1 MTAVK
6 ILRIFIYNLLKNV
19 SESDIIMTVGIIGL
33 GLIGASIAKT
43 VRKHTDFVVLGY
55 DVNKKVMENA
65 RLDAT
70 IDGELDLSMDK
81 CDIVVVALY
90 PDDIVKFVKDNAM
103 YLKDTIVIDCG
114 GTKTKVCS
122 ELFPVAKENG
132 FTFIGGHPMAGIEKS
147 GYDYSTDSLFDGA
160 FMIMVPPE
168 ELDARTL
175 DYAKMFF
182 ISLGF
187 YRITVTTAEEHDKI
201 IAYTSQLAHIA
212 SSAYVKSPTSL
223 QNLGFS
229 AGSFKDMTR
238 VAYLNENMWSELFL
252 QNKDF
257 LLGELKVLI
266 DNLTEYHKA
275 ISEGNRDALMALLTD
290 GKQKRI
296 ASWTAV
302 EDKKR
307 R

>member
-1 MTAVK
+1 
-6 ILRIFIYNLLKNV
+6 
-19 SESDIIMTVGIIGL
+19 MTVGVVGL
-33 GLIGASIAKT
+33 GLIGASVAKT
-43 VRKHTDFVVLGY
+43 VRKHTDFAVLGY
-55 DVNKKVMENA
+55 DLNAGVMENA
-65 RLDAT
+65 RLDGT
-70 IDGELDLSMDK
+70 IDGELDLSIDK
-81 CDIVVVALY
+81 CDIVIVALY
-90 PDDIVKFVKDNAM
+90 PDDIVKFVKKNAEN
-103 YLKDTIVIDCG
+103 LKDTIVIDCG
-114 GTKTKVCS
+114 GTKTKVCR
-122 ELFPVAKENG
+122 ELFPVAKQYG

-168 ELDARTL
+168 DLDARTL

-257 LLGELKVLI
+257 LLGELRVLI

-275 ISEGNRDALMALLTD
+275 ISEGDIETLMALLTD

-296 ASWTAV
+296 ASWTMV
-302 EDKKR
+302 ENNKR

>member
-1 MTAVK
+1 MT
-6 ILRIFIYNLLKNV
+6 I
-19 SESDIIMTVGIIGL
+19 GIVGL
-33 GLIGASIAKT
+33 GLIGASMAKT
-43 VRKHTDFVVLGY
+43 VKKHTDFAVMGV
-55 DVNKKVMENA
+55 DKSQSVMESA
-65 RLDAT
+65 MLDGT
-70 IDGELDLSMDK
+70 IDGVLDLENEK
-81 CDIVVVALY
+81 CDILVVALY
-90 PDDIVKFVKDNAM
+90 PDDIIEFVTSHAA
-103 YLKDTIVIDCG
+103 YLEDTIVIDCG

-122 ELFPVAKENG
+122 TLFPLARQKN

-147 GYDYSTDSLFDGA
+147 GYDFSTDSLFDGA
-160 FMIMVPPE
+160 FMIMVPDE
-168 ELDARTL
+168 DLDRKTL

-182 ISLGF
+182 MSLGF
-187 YRITVTTAEEHDKI
+187 HRITVTTANEHDKI

-257 LLGELKVLI
+257 LLGELNELI
-266 DNLTEYHKA
+266 DNLVQYKGA
-275 ISEGNRDALMALLTD
+275 IESGDRNTLLELLRD

-296 ASWTAV
+296 AAWTAV
-302 EDKKR
+302 EKKK
-307 R
+307 

>member
-1 MTAVK
+1 
-6 ILRIFIYNLLKNV
+6 
-19 SESDIIMTVGIIGL
+19 MTVGVVGL

-43 VRKHTDFVVLGY
+43 IRKHTDFAVLGF
-55 DVNKKVMENA
+55 DANEKVMESA
-65 RLDAT
+65 RLDGV
-70 IDGELDLSMDK
+70 IDGVLDLSQDK

-90 PDDIVKFVKDNAM
+90 PDDIVNFVKANANN
-103 YLKDTIVIDCG
+103 LKDTIVIDCG
-114 GTKTKVCS
+114 GTKTKVCT
-122 ELFPVAKENG
+122 ELFPVAENNG

-147 GYDYSTDSLFDGA
+147 GYDHSTDSLFDGA

-168 ELDARTL
+168 NVDQRTL

-187 YRITVTTAEEHDKI
+187 YRITVTTAKEHDKI

-238 VAYLNENMWSELFL
+238 VAYLNETMWSELFL

-257 LLGELKVLI
+257 LIDELEVLI
-266 DNLTEYHKA
+266 NNLIEYRKA
-275 ISEGNRDALMALLTD
+275 ISEGDRDSLMALLTD

-302 EDKKR
+302 ENKKTR
-307 R
+307 

>member
-1 MTAVK
+1 MTIGV
-6 ILRIFIYNLLKNV
+6 V
-19 SESDIIMTVGIIGL
+19 GL
-33 GLIGASIAKT
+33 GLIGASVAKT
-43 VRKHTDFVVLGY
+43 VRKHTDFVLLGF
-55 DVNKKVMENA
+55 DADKKVMENA
-65 RLDAT
+65 RLDGV
-70 IDGELDLSMDK
+70 IDGELDLKQDR
-81 CDIVVVALY
+81 CDIVIVALY
-90 PDDIVKFVKDNAM
+90 PDDIVSFVKQNAA

-114 GTKTKVCS
+114 GTKTKVCT
-122 ELFPVAKENG
+122 ELFPVAEKNG

-168 ELDARTL
+168 NLDSRTL

-223 QNLGFS
+223 KNLGFS

-257 LLGELKVLI
+257 LLGELEVLI
-266 DNLTEYHKA
+266 ENLTEYRKA
-275 ISEGNRDALMALLTD
+275 ISEDDREALMALLAD

>member
-1 MTAVK
+1 
-6 ILRIFIYNLLKNV
+6 
-19 SESDIIMTVGIIGL
+19 MTVGIVGL
-33 GLIGASIAKT
+33 GLIGASMAKT
-43 VRKHTDFVVLGY
+43 VKKHTDFAVMGY
-55 DVNKKVMENA
+55 DASDAVMESA
-65 RLDAT
+65 MLDGT
-70 IDGELDLSMDK
+70 IDGVLDLETEK

-90 PDDIVKFVKDNAM
+90 PDDIVEFVKSHAD
-103 YLKDTIVIDCG
+103 YLEDTIVIDCG
-114 GTKTKVCS
+114 GTKTKVCR
-122 ELFPVAKENG
+122 ELFPVAKEKG

-147 GYDYSTDSLFDGA
+147 GYDFSTDSLFDGA
-160 FMIMVPPE
+160 FMIMVPDE
-168 ELDARTL
+168 DLDRKTL
-175 DYAKMFF
+175 DYAKLFF

-187 YRITVTTAEEHDKI
+187 HRITVTTAEEHDKI

-257 LLGELKVLI
+257 LLGELSELI
-266 DNLTEYHKA
+266 NNLTQYQKA
-275 ISEGNRDALMALLTD
+275 ISDGDRAALMELLRD

-296 ASWTAV
+296 AAWTAV
-302 EDKKR
+302 EKKKK
-307 R
+307 

>member
-1 MTAVK
+1 MT
-6 ILRIFIYNLLKNV
+6 I
-19 SESDIIMTVGIIGL
+19 GIVGL

-43 VRKHTDFVVLGY
+43 VRKHTDFVVLGK
-55 DVNKKVMENA
+55 DVNEKVMENA
-65 RLDAT
+65 RLDGT
-70 IDGELDLSMDK
+70 IDGELDLSIDK
-81 CDIVVVALY
+81 CDIVIVALY
-90 PDDIVKFVKDNAM
+90 PDDIVKFVKENAKE
-103 YLKDTIVIDCG
+103 LKDTIVIDCG
-114 GTKTKVCS
+114 GTKTKVCT

-147 GYDYSTDSLFDGA
+147 GYDFSTDSLFDGA

-168 ELDARTL
+168 EIDVRTL

-187 YRITVTTAEEHDKI
+187 YRITVTTAQEHDKI

-252 QNKDF
+252 QNRDF
-257 LLGELKVLI
+257 LLDELKVLI
-266 DNLTEYHKA
+266 DNLTEYYEA
-275 ISEGNRDALMALLTD
+275 ISSCDRDTLMALLTD

-296 ASWTAV
+296 ASWTMA
-302 EDKKR
+302 DKNKR

>member
-1 MTAVK
+1 
-6 ILRIFIYNLLKNV
+6 
-19 SESDIIMTVGIIGL
+19 MTVGVVGL
-33 GLIGASIAKT
+33 GLIGASFAKT
-43 VRKHTDFVVLGY
+43 IKKHTDFVVLGY
-55 DVNKKVMENA
+55 DASEKVMENA
-65 RLDAT
+65 RLDGT
-70 IDGELDLSMDK
+70 IDGELDLSIDK
-81 CDIVVVALY
+81 CDIVLVALY
-90 PDDIVKFVKDNAM
+90 PDDIVEFVKANAD

-114 GTKTKVCS
+114 GTKTKVCN
-122 ELFPVAKENG
+122 ELFPIAKEKE

-168 ELDARTL
+168 NIDARTL

-187 YRITVTTAEEHDKI
+187 YRITVTTAKEHDKI

-257 LLGELKVLI
+257 LLDELKVLI
-266 DNLTEYHKA
+266 DNLTMYHKA
-275 ISEGNRDALMALLTD
+275 ISEGDRDALMALLAD

-296 ASWTAV
+296 ASWTMV
-302 EDKKR
+302 ENNKR

>member
-1 MTAVK
+1 
-6 ILRIFIYNLLKNV
+6 
-19 SESDIIMTVGIIGL
+19 MTVGIVGL
-33 GLIGASIAKT
+33 GLIGASMAKT
-43 VRKHTDFVVLGY
+43 VRKHTDFIVLGY
-55 DVNKKVMENA
+55 DVSKKVMENA
-65 RLDAT
+65 RLDGT
-70 IDGELDLSMDK
+70 IDGELDLKQDK
-81 CDIVVVALY
+81 CDILIVALY
-90 PDDIVKFVKDNAM
+90 PDDIVEFVKTNAKN
-103 YLKDTIVIDCG
+103 LKDTIVIDCG
-114 GTKTKVCS
+114 GTKTKVCT
-122 ELFPVAKENG
+122 ELFPVAKDNG

-168 ELDARTL
+168 NLDARTL
-175 DYAKMFF
+175 DYARMFF

-275 ISEGNRDALMALLTD
+275 ISDGNRDALMALLAD

-296 ASWTAV
+296 ASWTMA
-302 EDKKR
+302 ENNKR

>member
-1 MTAVK
+1 
-6 ILRIFIYNLLKNV
+6 
-19 SESDIIMTVGIIGL
+19 MTVGVVGL

-43 VRKHTDFVVLGY
+43 IRKHTDFIVLGY
-55 DVNKKVMENA
+55 DMSDKVMESA
-65 RLDAT
+65 RLDGT
-70 IDGELDLSMDK
+70 IDGELDLSLDK

-90 PDDIVKFVKDNAM
+90 PDDIVEFVKKNADN
-103 YLKDTIVIDCG
+103 LKDTIVIDCG
-114 GTKTKVCS
+114 GTKTKVCT
-122 ELFPVAKENG
+122 ELFPVAKKSG

-168 ELDARTL
+168 DIDARTL

-266 DNLTEYHKA
+266 DNLTEYYEA
-275 ISEGNRDALMALLTD
+275 ISIGDRDALMALLTD

-296 ASWTAV
+296 ASWTSV
-302 EDKKR
+302 EQGRVR
-307 R
+307 RK

>member
-1 MTAVK
+1 
-6 ILRIFIYNLLKNV
+6 
-19 SESDIIMTVGIIGL
+19 MTVGVVGL
-33 GLIGASIAKT
+33 GLIGASMAKT
-43 VRKHTDFVVLGY
+43 VKKHTDFVVLGY
-55 DVNKKVMENA
+55 DVNEKVMENA
-65 RLDAT
+65 RLDGT
-70 IDGELDLSMDK
+70 IDGELDLSIDK

-90 PDDIVKFVKDNAM
+90 PDDIVKFVKDNAK

-114 GTKTKVCS
+114 GTKTKVCG
-122 ELFPVAKENG
+122 ELFPVAKENS

-168 ELDARTL
+168 ELDSRTL

-257 LLGELKVLI
+257 LLKELKVLI
-266 DNLTEYHKA
+266 ENLTEYHRA
-275 ISEGNRDALMALLTD
+275 ISECDRDALMELLTD

-296 ASWTAV
+296 ASWTMV
-302 EDKKR
+302 ENNKR

>member
-1 MTAVK
+1 
-6 ILRIFIYNLLKNV
+6 
-19 SESDIIMTVGIIGL
+19 MTVGIVGL
-33 GLIGASIAKT
+33 GLIGASMAKT
-43 VRKHTDFVVLGY
+43 VKKHTDFAVMGY
-55 DVNKKVMENA
+55 DVSESVMESA
-65 RLDAT
+65 MLDGT
-70 IDGELDLSMDK
+70 IDGVLDLETEK

-90 PDDIVKFVKDNAM
+90 PDDIVEFVKSHAD
-103 YLKDTIVIDCG
+103 YFEDTIVIDCG
-114 GTKTKVCS
+114 GTKTKVCR
-122 ELFPVAKENG
+122 ELFPVAKEKG

-147 GYDYSTDSLFDGA
+147 GYDFSTDSLFDGA
-160 FMIMVPPE
+160 FMIMVPDE
-168 ELDARTL
+168 DLDRKTL
-175 DYAKMFF
+175 DYAKLFF

-187 YRITVTTAEEHDKI
+187 HRITVTTAEEHDKI

-257 LLGELKVLI
+257 LLGELSELI
-266 DNLTEYHKA
+266 NNLTQYQKA
-275 ISEGNRDALMALLTD
+275 ISDGDRAALMELLRD

-296 ASWTAV
+296 AAWTAV
-302 EDKKR
+302 EKKKK
-307 R
+307 

>member
-1 MTAVK
+1 
-6 ILRIFIYNLLKNV
+6 
-19 SESDIIMTVGIIGL
+19 MTVGIVGL
-33 GLIGASIAKT
+33 GLIGASMAKT
-43 VRKHTDFVVLGY
+43 VKKHTDFAVMGY
-55 DVNKKVMENA
+55 DISREVMENA
-65 RLDAT
+65 MLDGT
-70 IDGELDLSMDK
+70 IDGELDLQNEK

-90 PDDIVKFVKDNAM
+90 PDDIIKFVKDNSAF
-103 YLKDTIVIDCG
+103 LEDTIVIDCG
-114 GTKTKVCS
+114 GTKTKVCT

-147 GYDYSTDSLFDGA
+147 GYDFSTDSLFDGA
-160 FMIMVPPE
+160 FMIMVPDAD
-168 ELDARTL
+168 LDRKTL
-175 DYAKMFF
+175 DYAKLFF

-187 YRITVTTAEEHDKI
+187 HRITATTAEEHDRI

-252 QNKDF
+252 QNKSF
-257 LLGELKVLI
+257 LLGELKLLR
-266 DNLTEYHKA
+266 DNLEQYYTA
-275 ISEGNRDALMALLTD
+275 IENGDREMLLELLKD

-302 EDKKR
+302 EKKK
-307 R
+307 

>member
-1 MTAVK
+1 MT
-6 ILRIFIYNLLKNV
+6 I
-19 SESDIIMTVGIIGL
+19 GIVGL

-43 VRKHTDFVVLGY
+43 VRKHTDFAVLGL
-55 DVNKKVMENA
+55 DANQNVMENA
-65 RLDAT
+65 RLDGV
-70 IDGELDLSMDK
+70 IDGELDLAIDK
-81 CDIVVVALY
+81 CDIVIVALY
-90 PDDIVKFVKDNAM
+90 PDDIVEFVKTNAKF
-103 YLKDTIVIDCG
+103 LKDSIVIDCG
-114 GTKTKVCS
+114 GTKTKVCR
-122 ELFPVAKENG
+122 ELFPVAKEND

-168 ELDARTL
+168 NIDARTL

-252 QNKDF
+252 QNRDF
-257 LLGELKVLI
+257 LLGELQVLI
-266 DNLTEYHKA
+266 DNLTEYRKA
-275 ISEGNRDALMALLTD
+275 IMKSDRDALMELLVD

>member
-1 MTAVK
+1 
-6 ILRIFIYNLLKNV
+6 
-19 SESDIIMTVGIIGL
+19 MTVGIVGL
-33 GLIGASIAKT
+33 GLIGASMAKT
-43 VRKHTDFVVLGY
+43 VKKHTDFAVMGY
-55 DVNKKVMENA
+55 DISKSVMESA
-65 RLDAT
+65 MLDGT
-70 IDGELDLSMDK
+70 IDGVLDLEREK

-90 PDDIVKFVKDNAM
+90 PDDIIEFVKSHAEF
-103 YLKDTIVIDCG
+103 LEDTIVIDCG
-114 GTKTKVCS
+114 GTKTKVCR

-147 GYDYSTDSLFDGA
+147 GYDFSTDSLFDGA
-160 FMIMVPPE
+160 FMIMVPDE
-168 ELDARTL
+168 DTDRKTL

-187 YRITVTTAEEHDKI
+187 HRITVTTAREHDKI

-257 LLGELKVLI
+257 LLKELNELI
-266 DNLTEYHKA
+266 DNLSQYSKA
-275 ISEGNRDALMALLTD
+275 ISECDRDMLLELLRD

-296 ASWTAV
+296 TAWTAV
-302 EDKKR
+302 ENKKR
-307 R
+307 

>member
-1 MTAVK
+1 
-6 ILRIFIYNLLKNV
+6 
-19 SESDIIMTVGIIGL
+19 MTVGVVGL
-33 GLIGASIAKT
+33 GLIGASMAKT
-43 VRKHTDFVVLGY
+43 IRKKHADVAVLGF
-55 DVNKKVMENA
+55 DANEKVMENA
-65 RLDAT
+65 RLDGT
-70 IDGELDLSMDK
+70 IDGELDLSIDK
-81 CDIVVVALY
+81 CDIVIVALY
-90 PDDIVKFVKDNAM
+90 PDDIVKFVKDNAQC
-103 YLKDTIVIDCG
+103 LKDTIVIDCG
-114 GTKTKVCS
+114 GTKTKVCR
-122 ELFPVAKENG
+122 ELFPVAEQFN

-168 ELDARTL
+168 NMDVRTL

-187 YRITVTTAEEHDKI
+187 YRITITTAAEHDKI

-266 DNLTEYHKA
+266 DNLTEYYTA
-275 ISEGNRDALMALLTD
+275 ISSVDRDSLMALLTD

-296 ASWTAV
+296 ASWTAA
-302 EDKKR
+302 DNNRKR
-307 R
+307 

>member
-1 MTAVK
+1 MICFICTKIKYLPQDFAV
-6 ILRIFIYNLLKNV
+6 
-19 SESDIIMTVGIIGL
+19 MGIDK
-33 GLIGASIAKT
+33 SQS
-43 VRKHTDFVVLGY
+43 
-55 DVNKKVMENA
+55 VMESA
-65 RLDAT
+65 MLDGT
-70 IDGELDLSMDK
+70 IDGVLDLKNEK
-81 CDIVVVALY
+81 CDILVVALY
-90 PDDIVKFVKDNAM
+90 PDDIIEFVTSHAD
-103 YLKDTIVIDCG
+103 YLEDTIVIDCG
-114 GTKTKVCS
+114 GTKTKVCNT
-122 ELFPVAKENG
+122 LFPLAKQKN

-147 GYDYSTDSLFDGA
+147 GYDFSTDSLFDGA
-160 FMIMVPPE
+160 FMIMVPDE
-168 ELDARTL
+168 DLDRKTL

-187 YRITVTTAEEHDKI
+187 YRITVTTAKEHDKI

-257 LLGELKVLI
+257 LLDELKVLI
-266 DNLTEYHKA
+266 DNLTMYHKA
-275 ISEGNRDALMALLTD
+275 ISEGDRDALMALLAD

-296 ASWTAV
+296 ASWTMV
-302 EDKKR
+302 ENNKR

>member
-1 MTAVK
+1 
-6 ILRIFIYNLLKNV
+6 
-19 SESDIIMTVGIIGL
+19 MTVGVVGL

-43 VRKHTDFVVLGY
+43 VKKHTDFA
-55 DVNKKVMENA
+55 VMGRDISEEVMQNA
-65 RLDAT
+65 LLDGT
-70 IDGELDLSMDK
+70 IDGELNLETDR
-81 CDIVVVALY
+81 CDIVIVALY
-90 PDDIVKFVKDNAM
+90 PDDVVEFVKSNAK
-103 YLKDTIVIDCG
+103 YLSDTIVIDCG
-114 GTKTKVCS
+114 GTKTKVCR
-122 ELFPVAKENG
+122 ELFPVAKQYG
-132 FTFIGGHPMAGIEKS
+132 FSFIGGHPMAGIEKS
-147 GYDYSTDSLFDGA
+147 GYTYSTDSLFDGA

-168 ELDARTL
+168 DMDRKTL

-187 YRITVTTAEEHDKI
+187 YRITITTATEHDKI

-238 VAYLNENMWSELFL
+238 VAFLNENMWSELFL
-252 QNKDF
+252 QNRDF

-266 DNLTEYHKA
+266 DNLTEYYEA
-275 ISEGNRDALMALLTD
+275 IDKGDRDALMELLVD

-296 ASWTAV
+296 ASWTMA
-302 EDKKR
+302 ENKR
-307 R
+307 K

>member
-1 MTAVK
+1 
-6 ILRIFIYNLLKNV
+6 
-19 SESDIIMTVGIIGL
+19 MTVGVVGL
-33 GLIGASIAKT
+33 GLIGASMAKT
-43 VRKHTDFVVLGY
+43 VKKHTDFVVLGY
-55 DVNKKVMENA
+55 DVNEKVMENA
-65 RLDAT
+65 RLDGT
-70 IDGELDLSMDK
+70 IDGELDLSIDK

-90 PDDIVKFVKDNAM
+90 PDDIVKFVKDNAK

-114 GTKTKVCS
+114 GTKTKVCG
-122 ELFPVAKENG
+122 ELFPVAKENS

-168 ELDARTL
+168 ELDSRTL

-187 YRITVTTAEEHDKI
+187 YRITITTAEEHDKI

-257 LLGELKVLI
+257 LLKELKVLI
-266 DNLTEYHKA
+266 ENLTEYHRA
-275 ISEGNRDALMALLTD
+275 ISECDRDALMELLTD

-296 ASWTAV
+296 ASWTMV
-302 EDKKR
+302 ENNKR

>member
-1 MTAVK
+1 
-6 ILRIFIYNLLKNV
+6 
-19 SESDIIMTVGIIGL
+19 MTVGVVGL
-33 GLIGASIAKT
+33 GLIGASMAKT
-43 VRKHTDFVVLGY
+43 VKKHTDFVVLGY
-55 DVNKKVMENA
+55 DADTKVMENA
-65 RLDAT
+65 RLDGT
-70 IDGELDLSMDK
+70 IDGELDLSIDK

-90 PDDIVKFVKDNAM
+90 PDDIVKFVKDNAK

-114 GTKTKVCS
+114 GTKTKVCG
-122 ELFPVAKENG
+122 ELFPVASENS

-168 ELDARTL
+168 ELDSRTL

-257 LLGELKVLI
+257 LLKELKVLI
-266 DNLTEYHKA
+266 DNLTEYHRA
-275 ISEGNRDALMALLTD
+275 ISECDRDALMELLTD

-296 ASWTAV
+296 ASWTMV
-302 EDKKR
+302 ENNKR

>member
-1 MTAVK
+1 
-6 ILRIFIYNLLKNV
+6 
-19 SESDIIMTVGIIGL
+19 MTVGVVGL

-43 VRKHTDFVVLGY
+43 VRKHTDFAILGF
-55 DVNKKVMENA
+55 DMSPEVMEKA
-65 RLDAT
+65 RLDGV
-70 IDGELDLSMDK
+70 IDGELDLSIDK

-90 PDDIVKFVKDNAM
+90 PDDIVKFVKDNAKN
-103 YLKDTIVIDCG
+103 LKDTIVIDCG
-114 GTKTKVCS
+114 GTKTKVCT
-122 ELFPVAKENG
+122 ELFPVAKDNS

-147 GYDYSTDSLFDGA
+147 GYDYSNDSMFDGA

-168 ELDARTL
+168 DLDSRTL

-266 DNLTEYHKA
+266 DNLTEYHNA
-275 ISEGNRDALMALLTD
+275 IKYGDRDALMALLTD

-302 EDKKR
+302 ENIKR

>member
-1 MTAVK
+1 MTIGV
-6 ILRIFIYNLLKNV
+6 V
-19 SESDIIMTVGIIGL
+19 GL
-33 GLIGASIAKT
+33 GLIGASVAKT
-43 VRKHTDFVVLGY
+43 VRKHTDFAVLGY
-55 DVNKKVMENA
+55 DLNAGVMENA
-65 RLDAT
+65 RLDGT
-70 IDGELDLSMDK
+70 IDGELDLSIDK
-81 CDIVVVALY
+81 CDIVIVALY
-90 PDDIVKFVKDNAM
+90 PDDIVKFVKKNAEN
-103 YLKDTIVIDCG
+103 LKDTIVIDCG
-114 GTKTKVCS
+114 GTKTKVCR
-122 ELFPVAKENG
+122 ELFPVAKQYG

-168 ELDARTL
+168 DLDARTL

-257 LLGELKVLI
+257 LLGELGVLI

-275 ISEGNRDALMALLTD
+275 ISEGDRETLMALLTD
-290 GKQKRI
+290 GKKKRI
-296 ASWTAV
+296 ASWTMV
-302 EDKKR
+302 ENNKR

>member
-1 MTAVK
+1 
-6 ILRIFIYNLLKNV
+6 
-19 SESDIIMTVGIIGL
+19 MTVGIVGL
-33 GLIGASIAKT
+33 GLIGASMAKT
-43 VRKHTDFVVLGY
+43 VKKHTDFAVMGF
-55 DVNKKVMENA
+55 DASDAVMESA
-65 RLDAT
+65 MLDGT
-70 IDGELDLSMDK
+70 IDGVLDLETEK

-90 PDDIVKFVKDNAM
+90 PDDIVEFVKSHAD
-103 YLKDTIVIDCG
+103 YLEDTIVIDCG
-114 GTKTKVCS
+114 GTKTKVCR
-122 ELFPVAKENG
+122 ELFPVAKEKG

-147 GYDYSTDSLFDGA
+147 GYDFSTDSLFDGA
-160 FMIMVPPE
+160 FMIMVPDE
-168 ELDARTL
+168 DLDRKTL
-175 DYAKMFF
+175 DYAKLFF

-187 YRITVTTAEEHDKI
+187 HRITVTTAEEHDKI

-257 LLGELKVLI
+257 LLGELSELI
-266 DNLTEYHKA
+266 NNLTQYQKA
-275 ISEGNRDALMALLTD
+275 ISEGDRVALMELLRD

-296 ASWTAV
+296 AAWTAV
-302 EDKKR
+302 EKKKK
-307 R
+307 

>member
-1 MTAVK
+1 
-6 ILRIFIYNLLKNV
+6 
-19 SESDIIMTVGIIGL
+19 MTVGVVGL

-43 VRKHTDFVVLGY
+43 VRKHTDFTVLGF
-55 DVNKKVMENA
+55 DTSEKVMENA
-65 RLDAT
+65 RLDGV
-70 IDGELDLSMDK
+70 IDGELDLVQDK
-81 CDIVVVALY
+81 CDLVIVALY
-90 PDDIVKFVKDNAM
+90 PDDIVKFVKKNADN
-103 YLKDTIVIDCG
+103 LKDTIVIDCG

-122 ELFPVAKENG
+122 ELFPVAKEHG

-168 ELDARTL
+168 DLDSRTL

-257 LLGELKVLI
+257 LLGELRVLI
-266 DNLTEYHKA
+266 DNLAEYYEA
-275 ISEGNRDALMALLTD
+275 ISNSDRNALMELLTD

-296 ASWTAV
+296 ASWTSV
-302 EDKKR
+302 EQGRVR

>member
-1 MTAVK
+1 MTIGV
-6 ILRIFIYNLLKNV
+6 V
-19 SESDIIMTVGIIGL
+19 GL
-33 GLIGASIAKT
+33 GLIGASVAKT
-43 VRKHTDFVVLGY
+43 VRKHTDFVLLGF
-55 DVNKKVMENA
+55 DADKKVMENA
-65 RLDAT
+65 RLDGV
-70 IDGELDLSMDK
+70 IDGELDLKQDR
-81 CDIVVVALY
+81 CDIVIVALY
-90 PDDIVKFVKDNAM
+90 PDDIVSFVKQNAA

-114 GTKTKVCS
+114 GTKTKVCT
-122 ELFPVAKENG
+122 ELFPVAEKNG

-168 ELDARTL
+168 NLDSRTL

-223 QNLGFS
+223 KNLGFS

-252 QNKDF
+252 QNKHF
-257 LLGELKVLI
+257 LLGELEVLI
-266 DNLTEYHKA
+266 ENLTEYRKA
-275 ISEGNRDALMALLTD
+275 ISEDNREALMALLTD